1 MASLAEYTKS
11 SGDILRPHGDLD
23 VLAYYGM
30 IAPKLETYLHGRELA
45 TRTWL
50 QQGRIRSVVK
60 RGSQGPPLYIPQLV
74 RAVTPQMI
82 NARVKYAHLEEGRN
96 VLSPDQALVW
106 YYFPPR
112 RMVEFHYATNREGE
126 GREINR
132 VCYDLGRG
140 RGVTAEDAIEVA
152 ALLTQAATDD
162 DQVRN
167 LTRGKPFVSWT
178 GNSFNLLLALK
189 KIQPAGFYSDQI
201 EYSGRGHTLTDR
213 LIDLVTKEAS
223 VPVTGGHTRLP
234 GHVTVDPSQT
244 PSGHL
249 CRVPLGSLNMSDSTT
264 IEGVSVPLTQDMLRR
279 EEVARLQHYTP
290 VKVIDELDELTRR
303 LP

>member
-1 MASLAEYTKS
+1 MASLVEYAKS
-11 SGDILRPHGDLD
+11 SGDVLQPHGKLD
-23 VLAYYGM
+23 VLAYYGL

-50 QQGRIRSVVK
+50 PQSRIRSVVK
-60 RGSQGPPLYIPQLV
+60 RGSQGPPLYIRQLA

-82 NARVKYAHLEEGRN
+82 NARMKYAHLEEGRN

-112 RMVEFHYATNREGE
+112 RLVEFLYATNREGE

-132 VCYDLGRG
+132 FFYDIGQG

-152 ALLTQAATDD
+152 ALLAQAAVDD
-162 DQVRN
+162 DQAREM
-167 LTRGKPFVSWT
+167 TRGNPFVSWT
-178 GNSFNLLLALK
+178 GSSFHVMLSLK
-189 KIQPAGFYSDQI
+189 ELQPARFYHDQI
-201 EYSGRGHTLTDR
+201 EYSGHGRTLTDR
-213 LIDLVTKEAS
+213 LIDRVTKEAR
-223 VPVTGGHTRLP
+223 VPVTGGHTRVP
-234 GHVTVDPSQT
+234 GHVNIDPSRT

-249 CRVPLGSLNMSDSTT
+249 CQVPLGCLHMSDAATV
-264 IEGVSVPLTQDMLRR
+264 EGVSVPLTRDMLCR
-279 EEVARLQHYTP
+279 EEVARLRRYTP
-290 VKVIDELDELTRR
+290 GKIIDELDELARR